1 MEEKQMVR
9 RKSEKMIM
17 GVCAGLARYFGME
30 PNIMR
35 IIFVVGGLFTAGTTF
50 WVYIVLIFI
59 MKEQD

>member
-35 IIFVVGGLFTAGTTF
+35 IIFVVGGLFTGITP
-50 WVYIVLIFI
+50 WVYLVCIFI